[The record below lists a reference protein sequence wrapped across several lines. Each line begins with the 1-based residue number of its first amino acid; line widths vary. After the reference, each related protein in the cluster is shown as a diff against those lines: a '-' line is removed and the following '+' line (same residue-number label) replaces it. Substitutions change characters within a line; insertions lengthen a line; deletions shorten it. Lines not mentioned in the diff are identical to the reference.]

1 MASEINTNN
10 IDTEYPRAGEDN
22 STQGLRDNFVSI
34 KTNIDTAKTEI
45 EDLQDN
51 TARTDEL
58 TNFNS
63 STIFNA
69 GLRSVSNETVD
80 LGNIDQDTEI
90 SFLNGS
96 YQTLTVNDNI
106 VLTFSG
112 WPETGKHASILLEIT
127 RGDNISVNPA
137 IIIDPLDNQSI
148 KYDGKW
154 PEPFLLSNSDRSL
167 LVEISSADNGSTL
180 YVSYHGAYATG
191 FTDSYD
197 VRNLLVTNDIAV
209 NGNLTVNGSLQVPD
223 LEVPVDLSAL
233 DDVSISQVSDYQAL
247 KYDPETEQWQNQDLE
262 PIEFIEVVVNDDDSG
277 NQDIFYLDQTKLTDL
292 VDFTLDV
299 GKIYRFDISDPSN
312 VPAALRFSTTPDTN
326 VPDSITEYDD
336 NVIINGTAG
345 EEGAYVQIKIT
356 EDTPNPLY
364 LWGVENPL
372 DTSGIGGGEDG
383 AIKVGIKRKSGVFD
397 ELKGTLTGSVLA
409 DDETEIINS
418 SDGKVVGQVEPSGF
432 VLPSLTQSERD
443 ELDLVTGTM
452 VFNTDTNK
460 AQIYIDPAGW
470 SDLN

>member
-1 MASEINTNN
+1 MASNINTTN
-10 IDTEYPRAGEDN
+10 IDTEYPEAGKDN
-22 STQGLRDNFVSI
+22 STQGFRDNFDSI
-34 KTNIDTAKTEI
+34 KNNLDTAKDEL
-45 EDLQDN
+45 EDLQEN
-51 TARTDEL
+51 VARTDET
-58 TNFNS
+58 TNFNENIILNAS
-63 STIFNA
+63 VLGITEEVFDIGNSLENKVIDFTNGHFQTI
-69 GLRSVSNETVD
+69 TT
-80 LGNIDQDTEI
+80 GNSI
-90 SFLNGS
+90 SLV
-96 YQTLTVNDNI
+96 T
-106 VLTFSG
+106 SG
-112 WPETGKHASILLEIT
+112 WPESGKLAQIRVAIKNDDGDPKTITWETGPDQT
-127 RGDNISVNPA
+127 
-137 IIIDPLDNQSI
+137 I
-148 KYDGKW
+148 KYDGNW
-154 PEPFLLSNSDRSL
+154 PQVFTVSSSDDDIIVDLFSDNSGETIYAVYHGLFSNSFTNAT
-167 LVEISSADNGSTL
+167 EI
-180 YVSYHGAYATG
+180 
-191 FTDSYD
+191 
-197 VRNLLVTNDIAV
+197 RNLQVT
-209 NGNLTVNGSLQVPD
+209 GNATIEGDLDVLGSIEFPD

-233 DDVSISQVSDYQAL
+233 GDVSISSVADYQAL

-277 NQDIFYLDQTKLTDL
+277 NQDIFYLDQTKLTDI
-292 VDFTLDV
+292 VDLTLDV

-326 VPDSITEYDD
+326 VPDSITEYDND
-336 NVIINGTAG
+336 VIINGTAG

-364 LWGVENPL
+364 LFGVENPL
-372 DTSGIGGGEDG
+372 DTSGIGGGADG
-383 AIKVGIKRKSGVFD
+383 AIKVGIKRKSGVFN